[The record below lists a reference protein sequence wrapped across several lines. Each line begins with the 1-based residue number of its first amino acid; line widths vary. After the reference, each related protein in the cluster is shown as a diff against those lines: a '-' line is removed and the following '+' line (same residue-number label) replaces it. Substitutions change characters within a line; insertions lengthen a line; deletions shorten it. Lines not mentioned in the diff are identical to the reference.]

1 MEGIWISPDKFISLA
16 ELEAKSAERQAL
28 TSELY
33 TSPFAFDA
41 LSWLSLLPD
50 PDPVLRK
57 TGDGIQ
63 VLRDLTADH
72 KVLASIQNRKLG
84 TLLKRDYVF
93 DAGCVENEEP
103 TPEAERIA
111 KELRQDLE
119 NIDLYNVF
127 SQVLDAPYLGYTP
140 VEIIWQVQGGRYHIT
155 DLKPRPQEWFDFNG
169 KHELVWRGD
178 SQPVLEGKIVLAR
191 HFPDATNP
199 YGLRLLSRCL
209 WPVAIKKGGVKWW
222 AMLCEKFGLP
232 WIVGKAPSGSGDAE
246 RRKIASQLSSM
257 VQDAVAVVS
266 QGTEV
271 DIHGFEAKTGS
282 LHPDLVRYMDSAI
295 ALVIMGQTLTA
306 EVGER
311 GSLAAG
317 KVHEDVLDK
326 YTDADETLVCTLMDE
341 LAWIYTQLNVRDV
354 LSPTFRYVEP
364 EDYQARAD
372 LDGKLHLVG
381 VRFTKAHFERAYNLS
396 KDEFELEQGPAK
408 GTAKGPG
415 EDTELAAPA
424 GGLTPDQQAIDDLAA
439 ELVQEAGH
447 ALDGNE
453 RLIVQAI
460 LEAESY
466 EDAIERLLELYPQ
479 LSADRLQDL
488 LERGLFAAG
497 AFGRHTADQEGLS

>member
-1 MEGIWISPDKFISLA
+1 MDGIWISPEKFISFA
-16 ELEAKSAERQAL
+16 ELEAMSAEKRAL

-41 LSWLSLLPD
+41 LTWLSLLPD

-84 TLLKRDYVF
+84 TLLKRDF
-93 DAGCVENEEP
+93 RFEAGHEQEKDP
-103 TPEAERIA
+103 TPEAERITA
-111 KELRQDLE
+111 DLKNDLE
-119 NIDLYNVF
+119 SIDLYYVF
-127 SQVLDAPYLGYTP
+127 SQVLDAPYYGYTP
-140 VEIIWQVQGGRYHIT
+140 VEILWEARQGRLHIT
-155 DLKPRPQEWFDFNG
+155 DLKPRPPEWFDFSG

-178 SQPVLEGKIVLAR
+178 NQAVVPGKIVLAR

-232 WIVGKAPSGSGDAE
+232 WVVGKAPSGSGETE
-246 RRKIASQLSSM
+246 RRKIASQLASM

-266 QGTEV
+266 QGTDV

-282 LHPDLVRYMDSAI
+282 LHPDLVRYMDAAV

-306 EVGER
+306 EVGEK
-311 GSLAAG
+311 GSYAAG

-326 YTDADETLVCTLMDE
+326 YTASDETLLCHFMDD
-341 LAWIYTQLNVRDV
+341 LAWTYTQVNSRDA
-354 LSPTFRYVEP
+354 LSPVFSYIEP
-364 EDYQARAD
+364 ADYDAQAG
-372 LDGKLHLVG
+372 LDDKLHTVG
-381 VRFTKAHFERAYNLS
+381 VRFTREHFTRRYGLTD
-396 KDEFELEQGPAK
+396 DEFDLEQGPAQ
-408 GTAKGPG
+408 GRGLRPVTGA
-415 EDTELAAPA
+415 ELAAPA
-424 GGLTPDQQAIDDLAA
+424 GGFTPEQQALEDLAA
-439 ELVQEAGH
+439 DLVQEAAG

-460 LEAESY
+460 LESDSY
-466 EDAIERLLELYPQ
+466 DDAIERLLELYPQ
-479 LSADRLQDL
+479 LSADKLQDL

-497 AFGRHTADQEGLS
+497 AFGRHAADQEGLS